1 MGPRNAAELTC
12 FTEGSGE
19 GTLYRPTAYQTITNQ
34 TGPMLYSRDRM
45 RAFIGLGG
53 NLGDPAAS
61 FASVAAEMRQ
71 IGHVVRTSSLYET
84 APRDMLDQPRFL
96 NAAME
101 LETDLEPV
109 ELLFELKRIELSMG
123 RDPQGA
129 RYGPRIID
137 LDLLAIDGRCVE
149 DPELDL
155 IVPHPRLPERRFVL
169 EPLAEIDPG
178 LLPWR
183 DCADLRQD
191 VTVADLLAT
200 VAQQEVERVGDAS
213 WADRIH

>member
-1 MGPRNAAELTC
+1 
-12 FTEGSGE
+12 
-19 GTLYRPTAYQTITNQ
+19 
-34 TGPMLYSRDRM
+34 
-45 RAFIGLGG
+45 
-53 NLGDPAAS
+53 
-61 FASVAAEMRQ
+61 
-71 IGHVVRTSSLYET
+71 
-84 APRDMLDQPRFL
+84 
-96 NAAME
+96 
-101 LETDLEPV
+101 
-109 ELLFELKRIELSMG
+109 MG

-137 LDLLAIDGRCVE
+137 LDLLVIDGRCVE

-169 EPLAEIDPG
+169 EPLAEIDPQ

-213 WADRIH
+213 WADRVQ